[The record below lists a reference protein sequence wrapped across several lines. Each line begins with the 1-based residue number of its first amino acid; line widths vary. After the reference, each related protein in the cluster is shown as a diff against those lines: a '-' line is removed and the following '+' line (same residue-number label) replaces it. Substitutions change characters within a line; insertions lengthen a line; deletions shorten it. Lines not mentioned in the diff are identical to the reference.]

1 MKRAR
6 SRLQAG
12 VVVVLVAASSCVVHA
27 AGEKTAS
34 TEQVSG
40 PMRAIQTYC
49 SNMRDLAKDARYRRQ
64 FKELTGLAKE
74 VDAKVRELQKKTEEF
89 KKWYALRKK
98 FSEQATEALVK
109 IYSKMR
115 PESAAAQLS
124 AMNKMMAAALII
136 KLDTRIASAVLNEIE
151 PKKAAALSGII
162 SAAAQENAGGD
173 SS

>member
-1 MKRAR
+1 MKNVRTKLKVGVAVALIAAG
-6 SRLQAG
+6 SCLAQAAG
-12 VVVVLVAASSCVVHA
+12 KGAASD
-27 AGEKTAS
+27 
-34 TEQVSG
+34 EQVSG

-49 SNMRDLAKDARYRRQ
+49 SNMRDLAKDARHRRQ
-64 FKELTGLAKE
+64 FKELTVLAKQIDE
-74 VDAKVRELQKKTEEF
+74 KVVELRKRTAEF
-89 KKWYALRKK
+89 KKWYELRQK
-98 FSEQATEALVK
+98 FSDQATDALVK

-124 AMNKMMAAALII
+124 AMNKLMAAALII

-162 SAAAQENAGGD
+162 SDAAQKNVGGD